1 MERTTTHRWQE
12 EHELKEE
19 EKKTNEMENES
30 KTKVSVFHYR

>member
-12 EHELKEE
+12 EHELKEI
-19 EKKTNEMENES
+19 KTNEMENES